1 MRHIKGAFLALG
13 AGMAALLAAPAP
25 AASDFPSKP
34 VRIIAPSSAG
44 GILDLTSRLV
54 GEKLSRQLD
63 KPVVVENMPGGGG
76 FIGMQGMLNAVPD
89 GHTLVMGS
97 LGPNAANY
105 SLYSKLPYKMEDFA
119 PVISVISMPS
129 VLVVNPKLPVKDLDS
144 LRSYAKSRN
153 GDIAMAISTMGAS
166 SHLIGEVLKRELG
179 ISAINV
185 VYKGAAPAITDLVG
199 GQVDFMVDNMITAK
213 PMIEAGR
220 LRALAVFSEGRS
232 PLMPDVPTVAELG
245 YPQLTGG
252 TWLGLFVSAKTP
264 PDRVQS
270 LNAELNKVLADPGVR
285 EALIK
290 QGGEPVGGTS
300 QEFDSF
306 VRKETERWREV
317 IRAAG
322 IKVE

>member
-1 MRHIKGAFLALG
+1 MRQAKTAILA
-13 AGMAALLAAPAP
+13 AAASLAAMLAAPAP
-25 AASDFPSKP
+25 AASPFPSKP

-54 GEKLSRQLD
+54 GEKLSQQLGS
-63 KPVVVENMPGGGG
+63 PVVVENMAGGGG
-76 FIGMQGMLNAVPD
+76 IIGMQGMLNAAPD

-105 SLYSKLPYKMEDFA
+105 SLYSKLPYQMSDFA
-119 PVISVISMPS
+119 PVIGVISMPS
-129 VLVVNPKLPVKDLDS
+129 VLVVNPKLPVKDLAS
-144 LRSYAKSRN
+144 LQSYAKSKN

-166 SHLIGEVLKRELG
+166 SHLIGEVLKGELG

-220 LRALAVFSEGRS
+220 LRAIAVFSAERS
-232 PLMPDVPTVAELG
+232 PLMPDVPTVTELG

-264 PDRVQS
+264 PDRVER
-270 LNAELNKVLADPGVR
+270 LNAALNKVLADPGVR
-285 EALIK
+285 EALVK
-290 QGGEPVGGTS
+290 QGGNPVGGS
-300 QEFDSF
+300 SAEFDQF
-306 VRKETERWREV
+306 VRAETERWRKV
-317 IRAAG
+317 IQAAG

>member
-1 MRHIKGAFLALG
+1 MRLLKKTILAMG
-13 AGMAALLAAPAP
+13 ICMTALLAAPAP
-25 AASDFPSKP
+25 AAPDFPSKP
-34 VRIIAPSSAG
+34 IRIIAPSSAG

-54 GEKLSRQLD
+54 GERLSRQLG

-76 FIGMQGMLNAVPD
+76 IIGMQGMLNAAPD

-105 SLYSKLPYKMEDFA
+105 SLYSKLPYKMDDFA
-119 PVISVISMPS
+119 PVIGVISMPS
-129 VLVVNPKLPVKDLDS
+129 VLVVNPALPVKDLDT
-144 LRSYAKSRN
+144 LQAYAKSRD

-213 PMIEAGR
+213 PMIESGR
-220 LRALAVFSEGRS
+220 LRALAVFSKERS

-245 YPQLTGG
+245 YPQLAGG

-264 PDRVQS
+264 PERVQR
-270 LNAELNKVLADPGVR
+270 LNAALEQVLADPGVR
-285 EALIK
+285 EALTK
-290 QGGEPVGGTS
+290 QGGDPMGGTS
-300 QEFDSF
+300 QEFDRY
-306 VRKETERWREV
+306 VHQETERWRDV
-317 IRAAG
+317 IQTAG
-322 IKVE
+322 IKVQ

>member
-1 MRHIKGAFLALG
+1 MRHPQKAMLAMVTGL
-13 AGMAALLAAPAP
+13 AALLATPAT
-25 AASDFPSKP
+25 AATEFPSKP
-34 VRIIAPSSAG
+34 IRIIAPSSAG
-44 GILDLTSRLV
+44 GILDQTSRLI
-54 GEKLSRQLD
+54 GEKLSQQLGA
-63 KPVVVENMPGGGG
+63 PVVVENMPGGGG
-76 FIGMQGMLNAVPD
+76 IIGMQGMLNAAPD

-105 SLYSKLPYKMEDFA
+105 SLYSKLPYQMSDFA

-129 VLVVNPKLPVKDLDS
+129 VLVVNPKLPVKDLAS
-144 LRSYAKSRN
+144 LQSYAKSTN

-166 SHLIGEVLKRELG
+166 SHLIGEVLKDELD

-185 VYKGAAPAITDLVG
+185 VYKGAAPAVTDLVG

-220 LRALAVFSEGRS
+220 LRAIAVFSGTRS

-264 PDRVQS
+264 PDRVEL
-270 LNAELNKVLADPGVR
+270 LNAALNKVLADPALR
-285 EALIK
+285 DALIA
-290 QGGEPVGGTS
+290 QGGSPVGGT
-300 QEFDSF
+300 QTEFDDF
-306 VRKETERWREV
+306 VHSEAERWRKV
-317 IRAAG
+317 IQTAG